1 MHVLVENELNELS
14 GKIKAIST
22 KGLTNDLINKFNIL
36 NIIVFTL
43 AKKWF
48 KYLVRLLELVL
59 RNLNESQKKLL
70 KI

>member
-36 NIIVFTL
+36 NIIAFTL

-59 RNLNESQKKLL
+59 RNLKESQKKLL

>member
-22 KGLTNDLINKFNIL
+22 KGLTNDLINKFNVL

-59 RNLNESQKKLL
+59 RNLKESQKKLL

>member
-22 KGLTNDLINKFNIL
+22 KGLTNNLINKFNIL

-59 RNLNESQKKLL
+59 RNLKESQKKLL

>member
-22 KGLTNDLINKFNIL
+22 KGLTNNLINKFNIL

-43 AKKWF
+43 AKK
-48 KYLVRLLELVL
+48 
-59 RNLNESQKKLL
+59 
-70 KI
+70 

>member
-59 RNLNESQKKLL
+59 RNLKGSQKKLL

>member
-59 RNLNESQKKLL
+59 RNLKESQKKLL

>member
-14 GKIKAIST
+14 GKLKAIST

-59 RNLNESQKKLL
+59 RNLKESQKKLL